1 MTKSTK
7 SNLFCS
13 FCNKSEQEVKRLI
26 AGANAHIC
34 DECINLAQELIS
46 EKSIQ
51 VDGDIEKVKTPREIV
66 DFLNQYVVGQEKAKM
81 TLAVAVYNHY
91 KRLEIGDKSDVE
103 ISKSNI
109 LLIGPTGSGKTLLA
123 ESIARQ
129 LNVPFAICDATS
141 LTQAGY
147 VGDDVETIFQKLIA
161 NAGDDVEKA
170 QRGIVFIDEID
181 KLAKRGADSSITRD
195 VSGEGVQQSLLKIL
209 EGTEAR
215 IPVNGSRKHPDGQVN
230 YINTKNIL
238 FICGGAFVGL
248 DKILSKSQNTNGMGF
263 DKKEFKGEEQNIQAF
278 NAKMSNSIT
287 PEILSKFGLI
297 PEFIGRLPVVCH
309 LQELDEKALKTIL
322 VEPKNSLVKQY
333 TALFANSGVS
343 LVFTD
348 NAISQIAKLA
358 ISQKT
363 GARGLRSIMEEILS
377 ETMFVLPEM
386 EGATVEVD
394 DIFNFSTQ
402 DIKLL
407 KKAA

>member
-394 DIFNFSTQ
+394 DIFNFSTK

>member
-13 FCNKSEQEVKRLI
+13 FCNKSEKEVKRLI

-91 KRLEIGDKSDVE
+91 KRLEIGDSSDVE

-263 DKKEFKGEEQNIQAF
+263 DKKEFKGEDKDIQAF

-394 DIFNFSTQ
+394 DIFNFSTK

>member
-333 TALFANSGVS
+333 TALFANSGVN

>member
-13 FCNKSEQEVKRLI
+13 FCNKSEKEVKRLI

-91 KRLEIGDKSDVE
+91 KRLEIGDNSDVE

-161 NAGDDVEKA
+161 NAGDDVEKS

-263 DKKEFKGEEQNIQAF
+263 DKKEFKGEDKDIQAF

-394 DIFNFSTQ
+394 DIFNFSTK